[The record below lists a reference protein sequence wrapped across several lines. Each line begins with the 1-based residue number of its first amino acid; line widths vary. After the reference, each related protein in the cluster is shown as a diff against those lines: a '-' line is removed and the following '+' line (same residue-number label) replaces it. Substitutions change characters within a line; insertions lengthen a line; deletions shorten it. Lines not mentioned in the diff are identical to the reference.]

1 MFEPIPL
8 VWILSL
14 VIQDTPGRLEGQAT
28 MNLAGVLTNLLTLAT
43 FAWHDGSEKSVV
55 PNSVKEHLETEVLR
69 PIGKPYTVLVEGN
82 VGSGKSTTLNYFAT
96 QTPEKDLVDVVFEP
110 VNLWRNLSGVDL
122 LNQMFTD
129 PQRWAL
135 AFQSYSSLTR
145 YSNVFKPTPK
155 KYRIMERSIFSERA
169 CFLDT
174 VHEQPNGM
182 TEVEFNIMHQWYQMM
197 TKTFWD
203 QLKPDIIV
211 YVKCDVDVLMQRIK
225 KRGRPEEANI
235 SRDFVETIQRRHDDW
250 LIHRNSSFVPPAPVL
265 VLDGNLEVGKFL
277 ELVKAKEAVIFG
289 GQLRRTDT

>member
-1 MFEPIPL
+1 MASNSIRKH
-8 VWILSL
+8 V
-14 VIQDTPGRLEGQAT
+14 
-28 MNLAGVLTNLLTLAT
+28 
-43 FAWHDGSEKSVV
+43 EK
-55 PNSVKEHLETEVLR
+55 ETLR
-69 PIGKPYTVLVEGN
+69 PTGKPYTVLVEGN

-145 YSNVFKPTPK
+145 YRNMFKPTSK

-182 TEVEFNIMHQWYQMM
+182 TNVEFSIMDQWYQMM
-197 TKTFWD
+197 TTAFWE
-203 QLKPDIIV
+203 QLKPDLIG
-211 YVKCDVDVLMQRIK
+211 MQY
-225 KRGRPEEANI
+225 
-235 SRDFVETIQRRHDDW
+235 
-250 LIHRNSSFVPPAPVL
+250 
-265 VLDGNLEVGKFL
+265 
-277 ELVKAKEAVIFG
+277 
-289 GQLRRTDT
+289 